1 MAYHTSFFP
10 LLGCGRPLMEQITG
24 NSIIISSPSSSSSL
38 SSSSATHHNLQH
50 VEKEEGEEEE
60 EEEEAVVHLEGMELW
75 RQFHRIG
82 TEMVITK
89 SGRRMFP
96 PLRVRC
102 NGLDRRASYV
112 MLMDIMSSDGCRY
125 KFHHSRW
132 TVAGKA
138 DPELPKRMY
147 VHPDSPASG
156 EHWMSRV
163 VTFHKL
169 KLTNN
174 ISDKHG
180 FTILNSMHK
189 YQPRLHVVRAD
200 DLLKLP
206 YSAFRTFVFPETEFI
221 AVTAYQNDKIT
232 QLKIDNNPFAK
243 GFRDTGNGR
252 REKRKPV
259 MLQLK
264 ARNVVQHKD
273 NGSSEDLTS
282 DRPGRFLQVPTV
294 ATSKLKDVCQSDSE
308 SDAEVENSIHQMKTD
323 SREISSISHEPTD
336 RQPTRGCD
344 TNKRGQSV
352 EKRLFDLTSVPLHAE
367 HFTRTLEECFI
378 HRCCFPGQQ
387 LLAGVRRTSRL
398 LPNHNCV
405 NIWTA
410 TAPAAGESIRGCS
423 YGAMETSHQAILGN
437 FPLCLQQP
445 ETTSQALIISHCYP
459 YNCMLATPWTQRMA
473 ASARCAPY
481 PLPHASH
488 THLLQPRRHTP
499 ARVQPESKAC
509 RDHRSPTQPS
519 T

>member
-1 MAYHTSFFP
+1 MRRRGEHGVPCTVF
-10 LLGCGRPLMEQITG
+10 
-24 NSIIISSPSSSSSL
+24 
-38 SSSSATHHNLQH
+38 SSAGHHLQH
-50 VEKEEGEEEE
+50 SEKEEEE
-60 EEEEAVVHLEGMELW
+60 EDEEEEPVVRLEGLELW

-102 NGLDRRASYV
+102 SGLDRRASYV
-112 MLMDIMSSDGCRY
+112 LLMDIVSSDGCRY

-147 VHPDSPASG
+147 VHPESPASG

-189 YQPRLHVVRAD
+189 YQPRLHMARAD

-206 YSAFRTFVFPETEFI
+206 YSAFRTFLFPETEFI

-259 MLQLK
+259 MLQFK
-264 ARNVVQHKD
+264 ARDVEQNKD
-273 NGSSEDLTS
+273 GGSSDNSSS
-282 DRPGRFLQVPTV
+282 DRPGHFLQVPTV
-294 ATSKLKDVCQSDSE
+294 ATSTLKDLCESDSE
-308 SDAEVENSIHQMKTD
+308 SDAEVESSNHQSELD
-323 SREISSISHEPTD
+323 SREITTSHQLKDIRPIRGSATDKRSI
-336 RQPTRGCD
+336 
-344 TNKRGQSV
+344 
-352 EKRLFDLTSVPLHAE
+352 EKHVLDLNAVPLHAE
-367 HFTRTLEECFI
+367 HLSRTLGECFL
-378 HRCCFPGQQ
+378 HRCCFAGQQ
-387 LLAGVRRTSRL
+387 LLASTRRTSRF
-398 LPNHNCV
+398 LPNQNRV
-405 NIWTA
+405 NFWTA
-410 TAPAAGESIRGCS
+410 GAPAAGESIRGCG
-423 YGAMETSHQAILGN
+423 YGATETSHRGILGN
-437 FPLCLQQP
+437 FPLGLQQP

-459 YNCMLATPWTQRMA
+459 FNCMLTTPWTQRVP
-473 ASARCAPY
+473 ASAVSHRPRCTPY
-481 PLPHASH
+481 PLPQAAH
-488 THLLQPRRHTP
+488 THPLQPKRHAT
-499 ARVQPESKAC
+499 ARLEPESKVS
-509 RDHRSPTQPS
+509 RGQRSLTPPS
-519 T
+519 S